1 MNASIGGNAASP
13 ALTDF
18 IILNEEIA
26 ALVRARMPLEAHL
39 SLIGAELPGKAGE
52 LTERIGRR
60 LATGES
66 LSQAMEVEC
75 GSMPAAYRT
84 TILAGVESGQLGTA
98 VESLVDTAAR
108 MDQLRRITG
117 VSLIYPIAILVVT
130 CLLLAMVI
138 IQVIPQFAW
147 LDQSHFGPIAWLS
160 RWPRSVLA
168 FAVVAPCLV
177 ILALTIWWWR
187 SGRVGGVFAARFRLL
202 AWLPGARAVH
212 RWSQAATFSELLLLL
227 VERGLAL
234 DHALRLSAEAIDDA
248 RLRTAAKQVAERI
261 QCGGNTRSSDSNK
274 NFHDVSEFPLLI
286 RLALHHSSDRALL
299 AGSLRQ
305 AAVVYRD
312 RAIRAADWYAEY
324 APILLTVGIGG
335 TLTICYTLLILWPYA
350 SMLRELAR

>member
-1 MNASIGGNAASP
+1 MNAPMGGNAAAP

-26 ALVRARMPLEAHL
+26 ALVRRGCRSRPL
-39 SLIGAELPGKAGE
+39 SRIGAELPGKLASSPTGSVE
-52 LTERIGRR
+52 DWRPVRAFPKRWKSSAARCQPLIGQRFW
-60 LATGES
+60 LVS
-66 LSQAMEVEC
+66 K
-75 GSMPAAYRT
+75 AASWDR
-84 TILAGVESGQLGTA
+84 A
-98 VESLVDTAAR
+98 VESLVDTASR

-117 VSLIYPIAILVVT
+117 ISLIYPIAILVVT

-147 LDQSHFGPIAWLS
+147 LGQSHFGPIAWLS

-168 FAVVAPCLV
+168 FAVVTPCVV
-177 ILALTIWWWR
+177 IFALSIWWWR
-187 SGRVGGVFAARFRLL
+187 SGRVGGMFATRFRLL

-227 VERGLAL
+227 VERGVAL

-248 RLRTAAKQVAERI
+248 RLCAAAERVAERI
-261 QCGGNTRSSDSNK
+261 QSGGEVRSSDSIK
-274 NFHDVSEFPLLI
+274 HFPDVSEFPLLI
-286 RLALHHSSDRALL
+286 RLALHHSSNRAPL

-335 TLTICYTLLILWPYA
+335 TLTICYTIIVLWPYA
-350 SMLRELAR
+350 SMLRELAK